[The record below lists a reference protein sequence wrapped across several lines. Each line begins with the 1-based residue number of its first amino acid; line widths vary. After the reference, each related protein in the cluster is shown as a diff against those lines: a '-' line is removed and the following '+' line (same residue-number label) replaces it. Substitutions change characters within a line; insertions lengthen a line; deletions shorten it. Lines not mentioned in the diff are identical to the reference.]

1 MAEILV
7 AMIVIPLLF
16 HNEKTKFLI
25 MNKNCIAAFMVSLL
39 SLVFSAAKSQN
50 TSRGLPNVI
59 IIFMDDMGNGD
70 LSCTGALEYETP
82 AIDQL
87 AREGIRFT
95 NFLDAQAVCSASRAG
110 LLTGCYPNRIGIG
123 GALFPIK
130 KMGINTNKTPTPKI
144 LKRKE
149 NATA

>member
-1 MAEILV
+1 M
-7 AMIVIPLLF
+7 
-16 HNEKTKFLI
+16 K
-25 MNKNCIAAFMVSLL
+25 KNCSAAFILSFAF
-39 SLVFSAAKSQN
+39 SLVFLTAKGQSP
-50 TSRGLPNVI
+50 SRGLPNVI

-123 GALFPIK
+123 GALFPNSKVGLNSNEIT
-130 KMGINTNKTPTPKI
+130 MAEMLKTKGYSTAIVGKWHKGDR
-144 LKRKE
+144 KRFLRV
-149 NATA
+149 

>member
-1 MAEILV
+1 
-7 AMIVIPLLF
+7 
-16 HNEKTKFLI
+16 
-25 MNKNCIAAFMVSLL
+25 
-39 SLVFSAAKSQN
+39 
-50 TSRGLPNVI
+50 VI

-123 GALFPIK
+123 GALFPNSKVGLNSNEITIA
-130 KMGINTNKTPTPKI
+130 KMLKTKDMPPPLSANGTWETASHFCPFSRDSMNI
-144 LKRKE
+144 LVCPIPMICGRLTFMANLLPMTEKSDFLSSIF
-149 NATA
+149 